1 MSNVILIKHPECDA
15 TVADPVS
22 ELIENSDPLLGV
34 IRGHELSDVTR
45 ITAGVASDV

>member
-1 MSNVILIKHPECDA
+1 MLQS
-15 TVADPVS
+15 VADPVS

-34 IRGHELSDVTR
+34 IGGHELSDVTDVTG